1 MALDKKEKKKV
12 SSDGLSTKEKMLAR
26 KKQLESKG
34 NGNGLVFPKEGTLRM
49 RIKSPGDD
57 QELGIE
63 IVQFYLGGNLG
74 GVISVSY
81 THVKGVRPAVPAE
94 TPRSHRTDGLTWSRT
109 SCGTNSAAAKSA
121 LNDKFYT
128 MHQPEADAAVSYT
141 HLDVYKRQVQTD
153 KTPEVPQALPVKK
166 EKRNE
171 VIRWRC
177 V

>member
-1 MALDKKEKKKV
+1 MELDKKKKKKV

-74 GVISVSY
+74 GVISPATFDEPCPFMEKYQELKNSKDEDDKELAKLSY
-81 THVKGVRPAVPAE
+81 QEEDTLLVVRSIQTKRELNLITRVK
-94 TPRSHRTDGLTWSRT
+94 
-109 SCGTNSAAAKSA
+109 
-121 LNDKFYT
+121 
-128 MHQPEADAAVSYT
+128 
-141 HLDVYKRQVQTD
+141 
-153 KTPEVPQALPVKK
+153 
-166 EKRNE
+166 
-171 VIRWRC
+171 IREF
-177 V
+177 

>member
-1 MALDKKEKKKV
+1 MALDKKKKKKV

-74 GVISVSY
+74 GVISPATFDEPCPFMGYHIVELVFDKVSLM
-81 THVKGVRPAVPAE
+81 E
-94 TPRSHRTDGLTWSRT
+94 FTDEEKNVLNQAMNILKSR
-109 SCGTNSAAAKSA
+109 G
-121 LNDKFYT
+121 
-128 MHQPEADAAVSYT
+128 
-141 HLDVYKRQVQTD
+141 
-153 KTPEVPQALPVKK
+153 
-166 EKRNE
+166 
-171 VIRWRC
+171 I
-177 V
+177 

>member
-1 MALDKKEKKKV
+1 MALDKKKKKKV

-74 GVISVSY
+74 GVISPATLVVLSMQ
-81 THVKGVRPAVPAE
+81 TKRELNLITRVK
-94 TPRSHRTDGLTWSRT
+94 
-109 SCGTNSAAAKSA
+109 
-121 LNDKFYT
+121 
-128 MHQPEADAAVSYT
+128 
-141 HLDVYKRQVQTD
+141 
-153 KTPEVPQALPVKK
+153 
-166 EKRNE
+166 
-171 VIRWRC
+171 IREF
-177 V
+177 

>member
-1 MALDKKEKKKV
+1 MALDKKKKKKV

-74 GVISVSY
+74 GVISPATFDEPCPFMEKYQELKTQRMRMTRNLQKLSY
-81 THVKGVRPAVPAE
+81 QEEDTLLVVRSMQTKRELNLITRVK
-94 TPRSHRTDGLTWSRT
+94 
-109 SCGTNSAAAKSA
+109 
-121 LNDKFYT
+121 
-128 MHQPEADAAVSYT
+128 
-141 HLDVYKRQVQTD
+141 
-153 KTPEVPQALPVKK
+153 
-166 EKRNE
+166 
-171 VIRWRC
+171 IREF
-177 V
+177 